1 MAWFGA
7 VVDKGAWPVCML
19 TFFMFIA
26 HMVHKER
33 LKGLVFFDQ
42 STAVVKCCM
51 DVNQFRI
58 RVALAR
64 LMFHVSSN
72 ANY

>member
-1 MAWFGA
+1 
-7 VVDKGAWPVCML
+7 
-19 TFFMFIA
+19 MFIA

-33 LKGLVFFDQ
+33 LKGLVFFEP
-42 STAVVKCCM
+42 SIAVVKCCM
-51 DVNQFRI
+51 DVNLFRI

-64 LMFHVSSN
+64 LMFQVSSN